1 MPRSVTAED
10 AISDRA
16 YKGRAGQGNRLNDSC
31 GDVGGEGVFVPC
43 GDFASHAQ
51 RILVFASSE
60 HIEGDVL
67 DDGEVEGGVV
77 GTHAAFVVAEDHVE
91 DPVETV
97 FDHPMTAHSG
107 DLERSIRSIMNT
119 DSGDHEHPLAL
130 A

>member
-1 MPRSVTAED
+1 ED

-16 YKGRAGQGNRLNDSC
+16 YKGRAWQGNRLNDSC

-97 FDHPMTAHSG
+97 FDHPMTA
-107 DLERSIRSIMNT
+107 
-119 DSGDHEHPLAL
+119 DHRPQG
-130 A
+130 